1 MRLVERRG
9 WADVAWRI
17 TETVGA
23 ACKAALLFV
32 ICKLLAF
39 QTSDGMGTYNL
50 DALNA
55 AEALKN
61 SPHFKWQL
69 AQHES
74 YLQMYDT
81 KILELLRWTND
92 MIEKGKAYVDSFQ
105 RFLGAF
111 ADMNVTCFSHDQT
124 ASSSLQMTLAL
135 LNEVAKYQKVFVE
148 QIYWSLVKNLEE
160 IRKRDLSKVYEMRNH
175 FQRVSRSLDDALWKN
190 AHVSKLKDHEGSDAK
205 NELTAVGTCF
215 AHTCLDYIFQINLVH
230 ASKKH
235 EILEAFLSF
244 VYATETFFHQG
255 YDLFGPEWLE
265 TKNQMM
271 ETLSYFKAQEKQT
284 ERKMQDRHALVPR
297 VSKPMIALL
306 SQGVSVG
313 IFRKYFNTLQLY
325 LWIQKLLWKVI
336 CLKGLPELLKLGIG
350 KRWFIIK
357 NNKLVYFRREVDFSS
372 PTFLTNF
379 YNFCTVMEDDLRLCL
394 VRPAPAACDRR
405 FCFEVVTPHKT
416 HMLQA
421 DSESLRA
428 AWINALQRTIEAALH
443 YGSLNSSSSCSGSDT
458 MHKSQSSHVITTA
471 DEILNVC
478 GNEQCADCGS
488 KNPKWA
494 SVNLGITLCIECCG
508 IHRSLGVQVS
518 KVRSLTLDAWEP
530 DQVQLM
536 LLLGNEKVNRIFM
549 AFQPDFNYL
558 MPNSPRFAREAWIK
572 AKYLKRRFMKSFA
585 YQNRLYQRHLMFCS
599 ANQFVL
605 HGLPLR
611 YYELSSSSFQS
622 VDCCGCEGFAN
633 ARELG
638 GRRTAHLTIYSERA
652 HAKRSWVSESTLNFT
667 ELDLALCTEI
677 REQTDKLL
685 LATKNDDILAMFQAI
700 VSGASLNFSDGN
712 LEKKT
717 ALHEAVCRNSCTSC
731 ELLFLNG
738 ARINVSDIHQRTP
751 LHYACLLGNAAMV
764 LFLLKRGADQGICDK
779 SGKTPLDIA
788 IEQANADIVTLL
800 RLAKLNDEFKDEYSS
815 SSELNFSSVCRDF
828 TLAYS
833 KPDILNRPKE
843 Y

>member
-297 VSKPMIALL
+297 E
-306 SQGVSVG
+306 
-313 IFRKYFNTLQLY
+313 IFQHPPTISMDPEIVMEGY
-325 LWIQKLLWKVI
+325 LFKRSSRTIKTWNR
-336 CLKGLPELLKLGIG
+336 
-350 KRWFIIK
+350 RWFIIK

-585 YQNRLYQRHLMFCS
+585 YQNRLYQRHLI
-599 ANQFVL
+599 
-605 HGLPLR
+605 
-611 YYELSSSSFQS
+611 SFPS

>member
-1 MRLVERRG
+1 LLV
-9 WADVAWRI
+9 
-17 TETVGA
+17 
-23 ACKAALLFV
+23 
-32 ICKLLAF
+32 F

-105 RFLGAF
+105 HFLGAF

-160 IRKRDLSKVYEMRNH
+160 IRKRDLSKVYEMRSH

-265 TKNQMM
+265 TKNQMV

-297 VSKPMIALL
+297 E
-306 SQGVSVG
+306 
-313 IFRKYFNTLQLY
+313 IFQHPPSISLDPDIVMEGY
-325 LWIQKLLWKVI
+325 LFKRSSRTIKTWNR
-336 CLKGLPELLKLGIG
+336 
-350 KRWFIIK
+350 RWFIIK

-372 PTFLTNF
+372 PAFLTNF

-458 MHKSQSSHVITTA
+458 MHKSQSSHAITTA

-478 GNEQCADCGS
+478 GNQQCADCGS

-530 DQVQLM
+530 DQVHLM

-549 AFQPDFNYL
+549 AFRPDFSYL

-585 YQNRLYQRHLMFCS
+585 YRDRLYQRHLIFCS
-599 ANQFVL
+599 GTDQLVL
-605 HGLPLR
+605 HGLALR
-611 YYELSSSSFQS
+611 YYEFSSSSFPS

-638 GRRTAHLTIYSERA
+638 GRRTTDLTISNERA
-652 HAKRSWVSESTLNFT
+652 HARRSWVSESTLNFS
-667 ELDLALCTEI
+667 ELDSALCTEI
-677 REQTDKLL
+677 RQQTDKLL

-700 VSGASLNFSDGN
+700 AFGASLNFSDGN
-712 LEKKT
+712 SEKKT
-717 ALHEAVCRNSCTSC
+717 ALHEAVCRNSSTSC

-738 ARINVSDIHQRTP
+738 ARINVCDIHQRTP
-751 LHYACLLGNAAMV
+751 LHYACLLGSAAMV
-764 LFLLKRGADQGICDK
+764 LFLLKRGADQGVCDK

>member
-1 MRLVERRG
+1 LLV
-9 WADVAWRI
+9 
-17 TETVGA
+17 
-23 ACKAALLFV
+23 
-32 ICKLLAF
+32 F
-39 QTSDGMGTYNL
+39 QASDGMGTYNL

-61 SPHFKWQL
+61 SPHFK
-69 AQHES
+69 H
-74 YLQMYDT
+74 
-81 KILELLRWTND
+81 
-92 MIEKGKAYVDSFQ
+92 
-105 RFLGAF
+105 FLGAF

-160 IRKRDLSKVYEMRNH
+160 IRKRDLSKVYEMRSH

-265 TKNQMM
+265 TKNQMV

-297 VSKPMIALL
+297 VSMATLTHV
-306 SQGVSVG
+306 SHGVSCFYP
-313 IFRKYFNTLQLY
+313 IYTYR
-325 LWIQKLLWKVI
+325 
-336 CLKGLPELLKLGIG
+336 
-350 KRWFIIK
+350 RWFIIK

-372 PTFLTNF
+372 PAFLTNF

-458 MHKSQSSHVITTA
+458 MHKSQSSHAITTA

-478 GNEQCADCGS
+478 GNQQCADCGS

-530 DQVQLM
+530 DQVHLM

-549 AFQPDFNYL
+549 AFRPDFSYL

-585 YQNRLYQRHLMFCS
+585 YRDRLYQRHLIFCS
-599 ANQFVL
+599 GTDQLVL
-605 HGLPLR
+605 HGLALR
-611 YYELSSSSFQS
+611 YYELSSSSFPS

-638 GRRTAHLTIYSERA
+638 GRRTTDLTISNERA
-652 HAKRSWVSESTLNFT
+652 HARRSWVSESTLNFS
-667 ELDLALCTEI
+667 ELDSALCTEI
-677 REQTDKLL
+677 RQQTDKLL

-700 VSGASLNFSDGN
+700 ASGASLNFSDGN
-712 LEKKT
+712 SEKKT
-717 ALHEAVCRNSCTSC
+717 ALHEAVCRNSSTSC

-738 ARINVSDIHQRTP
+738 ARINVCDIHQRTP
-751 LHYACLLGNAAMV
+751 LHYACLLGSAAMV
-764 LFLLKRGADQGICDK
+764 LFLLKRGADQGVCDK